1 VSVPNWNNPC
11 SKLLLRSPGFLLS
24 IHVFEFLSTP
34 ELELRFLRYIKI
46 NAAATARTPTLVPT
60 PMPLFAPVERCIG
73 GCALLVFVEDGEGP
87 VIFHGSIKLK
97 ALQSDLTLNPT

>member
-1 VSVPNWNNPC
+1 MSVPNWNNSC
-11 SKLLLRSPGFLLS
+11 SKLLLRSPGFLSSL
-24 IHVFEFLSTP
+24 HVLEFLSTP

-46 NAAATARTPTLVPT
+46 NAAATARAPTLIPT

-73 GCALLVFVEDGEGP
+73 GRASLVFVEDGGGP
-87 VIFHGSIKLK
+87 VIFHGSIILK